1 METINWEAV
10 TALSEAFGVIAV
22 VASLIF
28 VGLQMRQAA
37 KAINVNSNQG
47 VQEALRDQ
55 VMRLA
60 ESETL
65 SSIFQR
71 EIPAAGTVTELDE
84 YRFALL
90 MQGSIQLY
98 ANAYYQHSVGAL
110 DGATWD
116 SIDAQFG
123 NFLKTPGAQA
133 YWQRSGSNY
142 PEDFEN
148 YLNDHVFTSPQ
159 QDGYSLRGT

>member
-1 METINWEAV
+1 METINWGAV
-10 TALSEAFGVIAV
+10 SAISEALGVIAI

-28 VGLQMRQAA
+28 VGLQMRQTT
-37 KAINVNSNQG
+37 KAINVNSNHG

-55 VMRLA
+55 VMRIA
-60 ESETL
+60 DSETL
-65 SSIFQR
+65 SSIFHR

-84 YRFALL
+84 YRFALI
-90 MQGSIQLY
+90 MQASIQLY
-98 ANAYYQHSVGAL
+98 ANVYYQHSVRAL

-116 SIDAQFG
+116 SIDAQLG

-148 YLNDHVFTSPQ
+148 YLNNHVFTSPQ
-159 QDGYSLRGT
+159 QDGYHVRGT